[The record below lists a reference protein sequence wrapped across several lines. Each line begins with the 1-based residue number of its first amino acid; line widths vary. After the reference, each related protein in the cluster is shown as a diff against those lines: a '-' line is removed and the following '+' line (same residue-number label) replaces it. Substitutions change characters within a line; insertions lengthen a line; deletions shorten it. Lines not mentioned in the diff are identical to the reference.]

1 MRNKFTSIIMFLII
15 ILIICVVIF
24 FGNIL
29 WKEWQSIQ
37 QIAELEGVR
46 TIITSDEATINEDI
60 KTPQIIENPFD
71 EIKDENSA
79 NQQID
84 YSNVKIEKYFYNQLD
99 DYSKTIYKAF
109 ESNKENMKTGTYK
122 VELGNSFSELLGTE
136 NGQDE
141 LGKYYQSAIEAYTY
155 DNPDVFYLSPNKM
168 YLNIETTTRGRK
180 TTYYVYVNSGNQEN
194 YLIDEFSSQ
203 EQINQAIKKIE
214 QVKKYIIQKKT
225 GNTYDDIKMV
235 HDYLIANIEYDST
248 ISKDNIYNICGAL
261 INGEAVCEGYARA
274 FKYLMDGLEIPCT
287 LVIGT
292 GRNSEGNTENHAWNY
307 VLLNDNWYAIDTT
320 WDDPVVTGVGW
331 VSQATRY
338 KYFLKGANDMNIDHQ
353 PNGRFTENGKLF
365 KYPEIS
371 SDNFW
376 DSLHLSHFYVEICNI

>member
-15 ILIICVVIF
+15 ILIICVFIF

-29 WKEWQSIQ
+29 WKEWQSMQ
-37 QIAELEGVR
+37 QISELEGVR

-60 KTPQIIENPFD
+60 QTPQIIENPLD
-71 EIKDENSA
+71 EIKDGNST

-84 YSNVKIEKYFYNQLD
+84 YNNVKIEKYFYNQLD

-203 EQINQAIKKIE
+203 EQINQAIKKLE
-214 QVKKYIIQKKT
+214 QVKKYIIQNKT

-307 VLLNDNWYAIDTT
+307 VLLDDNWYAIDAT
-320 WDDPVVTGVGW
+320 WDDPVVSGVGW

-353 PNGRFTENGKLF
+353 PNGRFTEGGKLF
-365 KYPEIS
+365 TYPEIS
-371 SDNFW
+371 NENF
-376 DSLHLSHFYVEICNI
+376 

>member
-29 WKEWQSIQ
+29 WKEWKSIQ
-37 QIAELEGVR
+37 EIAELEGVR
-46 TIITSDEATINEDI
+46 TIITSDEATISEDI

-71 EIKDENSA
+71 EIKDGDSS
-79 NQQID
+79 NQKID
-84 YSNVKIEKYFYNQLD
+84 YNNVKIEKYFYNQLD
-99 DYSKTIYKAF
+99 EYSKTIYKAF

-122 VELGNSFSELLGTE
+122 VELGSSFSELLGKE

-203 EQINQAIKKIE
+203 EQINQAIKKLE
-214 QVKKYIIQKKT
+214 QVKKYIIQNKT

-248 ISKDNIYNICGAL
+248 ISKDNIYNIYGAL

-307 VLLNDNWYAIDTT
+307 VLLNNNWYAIDAT

-353 PNGRFTENGKLF
+353 PNGRFTEGGKLF
-365 KYPEIS
+365 TYPEIS
-371 SDNFW
+371 NDNF
-376 DSLHLSHFYVEICNI
+376 

>member
-29 WKEWQSIQ
+29 WKEWKSIQ
-37 QIAELEGVR
+37 EIAELEGVR
-46 TIITSDEATINEDI
+46 TIITSDEATISEDI

-71 EIKDENSA
+71 EIKDGDSS
-79 NQQID
+79 NQKID
-84 YSNVKIEKYFYNQLD
+84 YNNVKIEKYFYNQLD

-122 VELGNSFSELLGTE
+122 VELGSSFSELLGKE

-203 EQINQAIKKIE
+203 EQINQAIKKLE
-214 QVKKYIIQKKT
+214 QVKKYIIQNKT

-248 ISKDNIYNICGAL
+248 ISKDNIYNIYGAL

-307 VLLNDNWYAIDTT
+307 VLLNDSWYAIDAT

-353 PNGRFTENGKLF
+353 PNGRFTEGGKLF
-365 KYPEIS
+365 TYPEIS
-371 SDNFW
+371 NDNF
-376 DSLHLSHFYVEICNI
+376 

>member
-29 WKEWQSIQ
+29 WKEWKSIQ
-37 QIAELEGVR
+37 EIAELEGVR
-46 TIITSDEATINEDI
+46 TIITSDEATISEDI

-71 EIKDENSA
+71 EIKDEDSA
-79 NQQID
+79 NKQID

-99 DYSKTIYKAF
+99 EYSKTIYKAF

-122 VELGNSFSELLGTE
+122 VELGSSFSELLGKE

-203 EQINQAIKKIE
+203 EQINQAIKKLE
-214 QVKKYIIQKKT
+214 QVKKYIIQNKT

-248 ISKDNIYNICGAL
+248 ISKDNIYNIYGAL

-274 FKYLMDGLEIPCT
+274 FKYLMDSLEIPCT

-307 VLLNDNWYAIDTT
+307 VLLNDSWYAIDAT

-353 PNGRFTENGKLF
+353 PNGRFTEGGKLF
-365 KYPEIS
+365 TYPEIS
-371 SDNFW
+371 NDNF
-376 DSLHLSHFYVEICNI
+376 

>member
-15 ILIICVVIF
+15 ILIICVFIF

-29 WKEWQSIQ
+29 WKEWQSMQ
-37 QIAELEGVR
+37 QISELEGVR

-60 KTPQIIENPFD
+60 QTPQIIENPLD
-71 EIKDENSA
+71 EIKDGNST

-84 YSNVKIEKYFYNQLD
+84 YNNVKIEKYFYNQLD

-203 EQINQAIKKIE
+203 EQINQAIKKLE
-214 QVKKYIIQKKT
+214 QVKKYIIQNRT

-307 VLLNDNWYAIDTT
+307 VLLDDNWYAIDAT
-320 WDDPVVTGVGW
+320 WDDPVVSGVGW

-353 PNGRFTENGKLF
+353 PNGRFTEGGKLF
-365 KYPEIS
+365 TYPEIS
-371 SDNFW
+371 NENF
-376 DSLHLSHFYVEICNI
+376 